1 MILNENQEEMVY
13 RCNELNFTVTMSKII
28 QTHNE
33 KTRETEGI
41 DRGIGRGK
49 SNIILHFTH
58 FS

>member
-1 MILNENQEEMVY
+1 MVY

-33 KTRETEGI
+33 KTGEAEGI